1 MQYRVA
7 NPDGASIYRRKGT
20 QLVRLEDLRIEHNQY
35 VEATGITYNTPTDG
49 HYVEIV
55 HGPIQDTLDQQE
67 ERYVF
72 SGDLDLKGR
81 ILKA

>member
-1 MQYRVA
+1 MQYRVT
-7 NPDGASIYRRKGT
+7 NPNGASIYGRKGT

-35 VEATGITYNTPTDG
+35 VEATGIIFNTPADV
-49 HYVEIV
+49 HYLEIV

-72 SGDLDLKGR
+72 SGDLDLKGQV
-81 ILKA
+81 LKP